1 MGIYNP
7 GSRTTESKL
16 PLIRKQ
22 LTNLPYFSLRV
33 SSQLHPIN
41 PTAYLT
47 FFWMPQRYFQI
58 PKFTSK
64 SWSSPYQNLLAFFQY
79 SSAQRI
85 AQLSIPFHKPET
97 QESFFLSPFNLVSF
111 QILPFYLRNCFSSA
125 HFSPPPRHHHSPKC
139 HCLSCRQLRQFLNWP
154 STHTWF
160 PFQSGRQG
168 DLSKTQ
174 TLPFYPCLK
183 LFSDLTK
190 ALG

>member
-79 SSAQRI
+79 SLAQRI

-97 QESFFLSPFNLVSF
+97 RSHSLSF
-111 QILPFYLRNCFSSA
+111 QFSLFPNPAILSTKLLFICTLLSTST
-125 HFSPPPRHHHSPKC
+125 SPPQPKVP
-139 HCLSCRQLRQFLNWP
+139 LSVM
-154 STHTWF
+154 
-160 PFQSGRQG
+160 
-168 DLSKTQ
+168 
-174 TLPFYPCLK
+174 
-183 LFSDLTK
+183 
-190 ALG
+190 